1 MRLSEYFLPLLRE
14 NPSEAQ
20 IVSHRLMLRAGM
32 IRQSSAGI
40 YSWLPLGLRVL
51 KKVERI
57 VREEQDRAGAQEIL
71 MPTIQPAELWR
82 ESGRYDDYGKEMLR
96 IRDRHDR
103 EMLYGPTNE
112 EQVTEIVRAAIK
124 SYRDLP
130 KLLYHIQWKF
140 RDEVRPRFGVMR
152 GREFLMK
159 DAYSFDLDAA
169 GARHSY
175 NKMFVAY
182 LRTFARMG
190 LKAIPMR
197 ADTGPIGG
205 DLSHEF
211 IILADTGESAVH
223 VHTDFIDTRLAGVRR
238 RRLGGI
244 RRCSRWSIIAPAST
258 PRPTKCTMPQAAAEV
273 PATRSSADGASRSA
287 RSSISAT
294 NIREPMGAVVAG
306 PDGEPVALEMGSY
319 GIGVSRLVGALIEAN
334 HDDAGIVWP
343 ESVAPFR
350 VGLINLRAGDARCRD
365 AADDLYGKLRGAG
378 VEVLYDD
385 RDESPGAKFAAMDL
399 IGLPEQ
405 LVIGPRGIAAGT
417 VEIKDRRS
425 GERHELSVDAALS
438 RLLRVIFNSFE
449 RMVAFRYLR
458 ARRAEGFVSVIAIFS
473 LLGIALG
480 VATLIIVMSVMNG
493 FRADLLG
500 RILGLNGDL
509 GRLCRDRFAR
519 RFRRCG
525 AKGAAGS
532 GRHRGNPDRRGPG
545 HGDERCRR
553 VGRFGARH
561 PARRICAPCGS
572 SRDGSWPGR
581 LPISAM
587 TASPSAIA
595 WPSSSGSASA
605 AGSR

>member
-1 MRLSEYFLPLLRE
+1 MRLSDYFLPLLRE

-51 KKVERI
+51 KKVEAI

-112 EQVTEIVRAAIK
+112 EQITEIIRAAVK

-169 GARHSY
+169 GAKRAY

-182 LRTFARMG
+182 LRSFARMG

-211 IILADTGESAVH
+211 IILADTGESAVYCDRAWLA
-223 VHTDFIDTRLAGVRR
+223 TDIL
-238 RRLGGI
+238 
-244 RRCSRWSIIAPAST
+244 
-258 PRPTKCTMPQAAAEV
+258 AAEIDYRGDLEPV
-273 PATRSSADGASRSA
+273 FERWTGLYAATDEEHKPETCPVANEELLEA
-287 RSSISAT
+287 RGIEVGHIFYFGDKYSQ
-294 NIREPMGAVVAG
+294 PMGAVVAG

-334 HDDAGIVWP
+334 HDEAGIVWP
-343 ESVAPFR
+343 ESVAPFH
-350 VGLINLRAGDARCRD
+350 VGLINLRASDARCRE
-365 AADDLYGKLRGAG
+365 AADDLYGKLLNAG
-378 VEVLYDD
+378 IEVLYDD
-385 RDESPGAKFAAMDL
+385 RDESPGAKFATMDL

-405 LVIGPRGIAAGT
+405 IVIGPRGLAAGT
-417 VEIKDRRS
+417 VEVKHRRS
-425 GERHELSVDAALS
+425 GERHDVPID
-438 RLLRVIFNSFE
+438 
-449 RMVAFRYLR
+449 
-458 ARRAEGFVSVIAIFS
+458 
-473 LLGIALG
+473 
-480 VATLIIVMSVMNG
+480 ATLN
-493 FRADLLG
+493 
-500 RILGLNGDL
+500 
-509 GRLCRDRFAR
+509 RL
-519 RFRRCG
+519 
-525 AKGAAGS
+525 
-532 GRHRGNPDRRGPG
+532 
-545 HGDERCRR
+545 
-553 VGRFGARH
+553 
-561 PARRICAPCGS
+561 
-572 SRDGSWPGR
+572 
-581 LPISAM
+581 
-587 TASPSAIA
+587 TAS
-595 WPSSSGSASA
+595 
-605 AGSR
+605 